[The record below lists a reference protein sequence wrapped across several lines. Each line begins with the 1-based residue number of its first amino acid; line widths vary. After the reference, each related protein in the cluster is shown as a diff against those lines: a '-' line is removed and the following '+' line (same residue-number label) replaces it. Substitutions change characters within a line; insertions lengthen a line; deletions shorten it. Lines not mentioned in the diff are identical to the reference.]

1 MTMSPF
7 KKYLTLLMLSL
18 GGGTIYIVPYYKTNY
33 YDALQAA
40 TGLSNTQL
48 GMLVTVYGALSMIF
62 YIPGGIIA
70 DKISARILFTFSMIS
85 TGLLTLWYATLP
97 SYKILIVIHLLMA
110 VTSVL
115 TFWSAYLKGVRALGD
130 DKEQGKLYGLSDA
143 IRCLAGLAV
152 SFVALSLIG
161 NAVTS
166 EAGIA
171 KSLAFFGFLYI
182 AIGVICFFLLP
193 KKNNEGSEATNGEET
208 ATFSM
213 KSLKLIFKLPAIWL
227 ISFDIFFWMCAYNTL
242 AYSTPYFTQV
252 YGVSES
258 TAGTVGI
265 LRMFLIAAIAAPLAG
280 FLSDKMKS
288 ASKLLSYLGVIAIIL
303 SAIYIVAPS
312 SASFT
317 IVMIITTLLVG
328 GAFAAARG
336 IYFAT
341 LAETKIPLYITGLA
355 TGIISIIAYSSD
367 LFMHV
372 MIGGWLDKYG
382 VEGFKITFIW
392 MTACTVGAFITSVLI
407 RRLVVKINGKDSVAV
422 KE

>member
-1 MTMSPF
+1 MAMAMSPF
-7 KKYLTLLMLSL
+7 KKYLTLFMLSL

-40 TGLSNTQL
+40 TGLNNMQL
-48 GMLVTVYGALSMIF
+48 GMLVTVYGALAMIF
-62 YIPGGIIA
+62 YVPGGIIA
-70 DKISARILFTFSMIS
+70 DKISARILFTFSMIT

-97 SYKILIVIHLLMA
+97 SYKILIIIHLLMA

-115 TFWSAYLKGVRALGD
+115 TFWSAYLKGVRALGT
-130 DKEQGKLYGLSDA
+130 DKEQGKLFGLSDA
-143 IRCLAGLAV
+143 IRSLAGFAV
-152 SFVALSLIG
+152 SFVALALIG

-166 EAGIA
+166 GAGITQ
-171 KSLAFFGFLYI
+171 SLSFFGGLYI

-193 KKNNEGSEATNGEET
+193 KEDKKSINESGEEV
-208 ATFSM
+208 ATFSL
-213 KSLKLIFKLPAIWL
+213 KSIKLIFKLPAVWL
-227 ISFDIFFWMCAYNTL
+227 ISFNIFFWMCAYNTL
-242 AYSTPYFTQV
+242 AYATPYFTQV
-252 YGVSES
+252 YGISES
-258 TAGTVGI
+258 SAGTIGI
-265 LRMFLIAAIAAPLAG
+265 VRMFLVAAIAAPLAG

-288 ASKLLSYLGVIAIIL
+288 ASKLLMYLGILSIIL
-303 SAIYIVAPS
+303 SAVYIFAPNT
-312 SASFT
+312 ANFGV
-317 IVMIITTLLVG
+317 VMIVVTLLVG

-341 LAETKIPLYITGLA
+341 LAETKIPLYVTGLA

-382 VEGFKITFIW
+382 LEGFKITFTW
-392 MTACTVGAFITSVLI
+392 MTACTVGALITSILI
-407 RRLVVKINGKDSVAV
+407 RRLVVKMTA